1 MIVRYLTDF
10 GSAILLAV
18 PTLTLARPDTPAP
31 DPPQVQTAAVP
42 DIVVARA
49 AYDDRY
55 FRMRQSP
62 FG

>member
-1 MIVRYLTDF
+1 MIARYLRDF

-18 PTLTLARPDTPAP
+18 PTLALARPDAP
-31 DPPQVQTAAVP
+31 PPVNADTVAATEMVS
-42 DIVVARA
+42 ARA
-49 AYDDRY
+49 AYEDRY

>member
-1 MIVRYLTDF
+1 MRYFTDI
-10 GSAILLAV
+10 GAAILLAV
-18 PTLTLARPDTPAP
+18 PTLALARPDAPAP
-31 DPPQVQTAAVP
+31 TPVQVEAAQTP
-42 DIVVARA
+42 DMLTARA

>member
-1 MIVRYLTDF
+1 MIARYLRDF

-18 PTLTLARPDTPAP
+18 PTLALARPDAPVPAP
-31 DPPQVQTAAVP
+31 AQSIASEEMLT
-42 DIVVARA
+42 ARA

>member
-1 MIVRYLTDF
+1 MIARYLRDF

-18 PTLTLARPDTPAP
+18 PTLALARPDAP
-31 DPPQVQTAAVP
+31 PPITAQSAQAAE
-42 DIVVARA
+42 IVTARD